1 MVDLF
6 PFNNLENETDFM
18 SAINDSPASGSL
30 RYLSDKMFMPFELDE
45 SDHQYGND
53 STDPDLNYFMLY
65 NSLTPGRS

>member
-1 MVDLF
+1 
-6 PFNNLENETDFM
+6 M

-53 STDPDLNYFMLY
+53 STDPDLNYFMLF